1 MSNFDLK
8 REMEHLRKVEEEIA
22 ALKIKKDN
30 EKKKIEEEE
39 RK

>member
-22 ALKIKKDN
+22 ALNIKKDN